1 MRFKWWKE
9 NWQFLAAG
17 VSGLLILLGWQTENL
32 VPAGATAGIFIAAF
46 VIGGFDQAKEG
57 ILDTIKTRKLN
68 VELLMV
74 LAATGASIIGY
85 WLEGAVLIFIFSLSG
100 ALETYTTNKSKREIT
115 KLMSFQPATAFLL
128 LETGETEEV
137 DVAALKLQDLILV
150 RPGERI
156 PIDGVIVSGETSV
169 DQSAIN
175 GESLPALKSVQ
186 DEVFGGT
193 VNLSGVIR
201 MEVRKTVDQT
211 LFSQIIR
218 MVKEAQS
225 EPSHTAQFIEKFE
238 DKYVKAVLLLVF
250 VMLFL
255 PHFLL
260 DWSWNETFYRAMVL
274 LTVASPCA
282 LVASVTPATL
292 AAISN
297 GARNGILFKGG
308 VHLENLRSVKAVAFD
323 KTGTLTQGK
332 PVVTDFFVVPEWDRA
347 QVIDRIYA
355 LEQNSLHPLAE
366 AIVRDFSEKRTEN
379 ITDLVMKDVPGFGV
393 LAEIDGEVWRVG
405 KARFVGSEQAEEFAG
420 SLGDTLPREGK
431 TLVYASC
438 GDQVVAMLAL
448 KDVKR
453 EEAVRA
459 VSSLKKRGIKTIMV
473 TGDNEAT
480 GLAIGEEIGIDYVIA
495 GCLPEQKVDVLRDL
509 KTVYGSVAMV
519 GDGIND
525 APALAHATVGVA
537 MGEGTD
543 IAMEAADVV
552 LMKNDLEKLSYASAL
567 SVRLGRIVK
576 QNITFS
582 ILVIIS
588 LVLANLF
595 QSINLPFG
603 VIGHEGSTILVILN
617 GLRLL
622 LPNRKLAKEK
632 GKSEKMQKPEIYHL
646 KTPAV

>member
-1 MRFKWWKE
+1 MRLKWWKE

-17 VSGLLILLGWQTENL
+17 ISGLLILLGWQTEGV

-115 KLMSFQPATAFLL
+115 KLMSFQPETAFLL

-137 DVAALKLQDLILV
+137 DVTSLKLQDLILV

-175 GESLPALKSVQ
+175 GESIPAQKGAH

-201 MEVRKTVDQT
+201 MEVRKTADQT

-225 EPSHTAQFIEKFE
+225 EPSHTAQFIEQFE
-238 DKYVKAVLLLVF
+238 DKYVKAVLVLVF

-297 GARNGILFKGG
+297 GARNGVLFKGG
-308 VHLENLRSVKAVAFD
+308 VHLENLRNVRAVAFD

-332 PVVTDFFVVPEWDRA
+332 PVVTDFFVAPEFDRT

-355 LEQNSLHPLAE
+355 LEQNSAHPLAE
-366 AIVRDFSEKRTEN
+366 AIVRDFSEKRAESF
-379 ITDLVMKDVPGFGV
+379 TDLVMKDVPGFGV
-393 LAEIDGEVWRVG
+393 EAVIDGERWRVG
-405 KARFVGSEQAEEFAG
+405 KARFVGSEQAMKFAG
-420 SLGDTLPREGK
+420 SLSDTLPREGK

-438 GDQVVAMLAL
+438 GEQVVAMIAL

-453 EEAVRA
+453 EEAVHA

-509 KTVYGSVAMV
+509 KAVYGSVAMV

-552 LMKNDLEKLSYASAL
+552 LMKNDLEKLSYASVL
-567 SVRLGRIVK
+567 SVRLGRVVK
-576 QNITFS
+576 QNIAFS

-632 GKSEKMQKPEIYHL
+632 DKPEKMQKPEIYHL
-646 KTPAV
+646 KTPAL

>member
-32 VPAGATAGIFIAAF
+32 VPAGVTAGIFIAAF

-201 MEVRKTVDQT
+201 MEVQKTVDQT

-225 EPSHTAQFIEKFE
+225 EPSHTAQFIAKFE

-332 PVVTDFFVVPEWDRA
+332 PVVTDFFVAPEWDRA

-379 ITDLVMKDVPGFGV
+379 ITDLVMRDVPGFGV

-420 SLGDTLPREGK
+420 SLGDTLPWEGK

-509 KTVYGSVAMV
+509 KTVYGPVAMV